1 MSVYKQEG
9 SDWSTET
16 YTLQD
21 LAVQVHVHAYY
32 ICTSSG
38 HATESVPQLVNT
50 SGKVYVLVPHVQR

>member
-21 LAVQVHVHAYY
+21 PAMQVYT
-32 ICTSSG
+32 CTSSG
-38 HATESVPQLVNT
+38 RATKSMPQLVNT
-50 SGKVYVLVPHVQR
+50 SGKVY

>member
-21 LAVQVHVHAYY
+21 HVNVHVHVHPQ
-32 ICTSSG
+32 G
-38 HATESVPQLVNT
+38 VPLRACPN
-50 SGKVYVLVPHVQR
+50 